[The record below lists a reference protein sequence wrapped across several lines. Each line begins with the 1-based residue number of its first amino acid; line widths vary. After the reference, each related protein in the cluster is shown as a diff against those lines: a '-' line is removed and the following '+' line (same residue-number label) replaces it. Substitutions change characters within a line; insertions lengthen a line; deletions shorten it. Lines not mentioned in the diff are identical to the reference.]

1 MNDDQ
6 LEKIYIRHPTDS
18 VRRTKTA
25 EFAFA
30 LKGLALAPVYLGLGR
45 LRGAPGVD
53 FRMRCARL
61 GLRQLFA
68 GQGGLSLLEA
78 YRLLVFPMD
87 SVRYF
92 EFDFI
97 WRRASGIRAGAY
109 LDVSSPRLLPLL
121 LICSRPELA
130 AMLINPDRADLPLTQ
145 TFAQALGVD
154 GRCRFS
160 GELIESVP
168 AEESSI
174 DLITCVSVLEHIPTD
189 QRAIRKMWSL
199 LRPGGRLLLT
209 VPCAAR
215 AAAEYTDRDKYGL
228 LGTDERGFVFWQR
241 YYDSNL
247 LAERLFREIGMPTYS
262 EIYGEKVRGSYARNV
277 QRKMGQ
283 GWRYPGWR
291 EPYLMAREFG
301 YFSSIADL
309 PGMGVIGLEF
319 TKPQSLREHN
329 VSSLSPVQGLQ

>member
-6 LEKIYIRHPTDS
+6 LEKIYLRHSTDS
-18 VRRTKTA
+18 ARRTKAA
-25 EFAFA
+25 ELAFA
-30 LKGLALAPVYLGLGR
+30 LKGLALAPAYLGMGCR
-45 LRGAPGVD
+45 RGAPGVG
-53 FRMRCARL
+53 FRMRCARW
-61 GLRQLFA
+61 GFRQLLA
-68 GQGGLSLLEA
+68 RRHGLSLLEV
-78 YRLLVFPMD
+78 YKLLVFPMD
-87 SVRYF
+87 SLRYF
-92 EFDFI
+92 EFDFV
-97 WRRASGIRAGAY
+97 WRRASGIRASTY

-121 LICSRPELA
+121 LIRSRPELA

-145 TFAQALGVD
+145 TFAQALRVS

-160 GELIESVP
+160 SELIESVS
-168 AEESSI
+168 AEKGSV
-174 DLITCVSVLEHIPTD
+174 DLITCVSVLEHIPDD

-241 YYDSNL
+241 YYDANL
-247 LAERLFREIGMPTYS
+247 LAERLFREIGMPIYA
-262 EIYGEKVRGSYARNV
+262 EIYGEKARGAYARNV
-277 QRKMGQ
+277 QQKMRQ

-291 EPYLMAREFG
+291 EPYLMAREFR

-319 TKPQSLREHN
+319 TKPQSLPEHKAA
-329 VSSLSPVQGLQ
+329 SPSRVQGR